1 MRRPGRARA
10 DPGPGPRRRREHPRY
25 LEAAQHFDEET
36 AMTTRRSLAF
46 VTVLSLVAIGMVP
59 ARAEAKT
66 KCDMTFVIKEWA
78 VVYKHATG
86 SGTITCTNGERA
98 EVSIVSKGG
107 GLTAGKFR
115 IEGHG
120 EFSEVNDIRELFG
133 AYAQAEANA
142 GAVKAAAGTVLTKG
156 EVSLALAGKGE
167 GWDVG
172 ISFGKLTISRRR

>member
-1 MRRPGRARA
+1 MR
-10 DPGPGPRRRREHPRY
+10 GPRRACAHPGRSKRGT
-25 LEAAQHFDEET
+25 ASIASFANKET
-36 AMTTRRSLAF
+36 DMTTRRSLAF
-46 VTVLSLVAIGMVP
+46 VSVLALVVIGMAP

-66 KCDMTFVIKEWA
+66 KCDMTFALKEWA
-78 VVYKHATG
+78 VIYKHATG
-86 SGTITCTNGERA
+86 SGTITCTNGRKA

-120 EFSEVNDIRELFG
+120 EFSEVNDIGELFG
-133 AYAQAEANA
+133 SYAQAQANA
-142 GAVKAAAGTVLTKG
+142 GAVKSAAGTVLTKG

-172 ISFGKLTISRRR
+172 ISFGKFTITRRR

>member
-1 MRRPGRARA
+1 MR
-10 DPGPGPRRRREHPRY
+10 GPRRAHAGPAGARRRRKHLKHRSI
-25 LEAAQHFDEET
+25 ASNRNEET
-36 AMTTRRSLAF
+36 AITTRRSLAF
-46 VTVLSLVAIGMVP
+46 VTVLALAVIGMAP

-66 KCDMTFVIKEWA
+66 KCDMTFAIKEWA
-78 VVYKHATG
+78 VIYKHATG
-86 SGTITCTNGERA
+86 HGTITCTNGQKA

-133 AYAQAEANA
+133 SYAQAQANA
-142 GAVKAAAGTVLTKG
+142 GAVKSAEGTVLTKG

-172 ISFGKLTISRRR
+172 ISFGKFTITRRR